1 VQGARDVRIDLLG
14 LNASFAGL
22 PEQAEIWIDQAS
34 VAIGSQLHAFPRVQ
48 VTRPEQGWRILTG
61 RWEVAPAVDA
71 LVQSGVLPEK
81 VSAVLATL
89 KPRGVIESL
98 LLDVASLENPLS
110 DWAGQV
116 EVTDASTAA
125 FRNVPAL

>member
-1 VQGARDVRIDLLG
+1 M
-14 LNASFAGL
+14 
-22 PEQAEIWIDQAS
+22 
-34 VAIGSQLHAFPRVQ
+34 AIGSQLHAFPRVQ

-61 RWEVAPAVDA
+61 RWDVVPAVDA

-81 VSAVLATL
+81 VSAVLAAL

-98 LLDVASLENPLS
+98 LLDIASLENPLS
-110 DWAGQV
+110 DWVGQV

-125 FRNVPAL
+125 FRNVPALEGIDASLSGDESWCHCLDRDDRLHSRAA